1 MKVTE
6 NSIHVFYTTREFTGD
21 FKNPVLQ
28 LIAASKGK
36 SNDTKCRYRGVVS
49 DGKHKMKC
57 VLSSEISLQLE
68 NKTLKVNDLIRLK
81 TFEVRQNDTQRYMLI
96 STILETIKE
105 DDIIGEPREYT
116 AATKENKTNGEEK
129 IAKRKESVDSVKV
142 QKPSETNKKYT
153 LLKEINPF
161 AANWC
166 IKARVLS
173 KSQVRMF
180 KTKTGDGKLFSF
192 DLLDSSS
199 QIKVIAF
206 NQAVDTFFPI
216 IQTNKVYE
224 ISHGAIKM
232 ANKKFSNIDNDYEIQ
247 LEENSIVTAVEDNSI
262 PEYCF
267 KFTEIK
273 NLTKDIGYTDFVGV
287 IKEVYERQSITVKT
301 TGKET
306 TKRDLYLVDPT
317 GSIRITLWGEKA
329 ESEFEIDTV
338 CCFKNV
344 KVGEYNDAIN
354 LSTMGS
360 SQIYLNCDVPEAIKM
375 MIWYNNEGRNM
386 VVEQPK
392 RKIKRQLIRELV
404 EIPEGYGSIFGTI
417 MFVKE
422 TNMYYSSC
430 PNEGCMKKVIQ
441 EDVNSFRCESCNEAF
456 ETCKYR
462 YMVSL
467 NVSDFTGQFWVSVF
481 DEAAEKLFGC
491 SAAELNTLKENND
504 ADEAAKVVKNVL
516 GKEYQMRLRLKEQ
529 VYQQETTKRIH
540 VMEFSEIDR
549 MAYMQQ
555 MCKELMKK

>member
-142 QKPSETNKKYT
+142 QKLSETNKKYT

-224 ISHGAIKM
+224 ISQK
-232 ANKKFSNIDNDYEIQ
+232 
-247 LEENSIVTAVEDNSI
+247 
-262 PEYCF
+262 
-267 KFTEIK
+267 
-273 NLTKDIGYTDFVGV
+273 
-287 IKEVYERQSITVKT
+287 
-301 TGKET
+301 
-306 TKRDLYLVDPT
+306 
-317 GSIRITLWGEKA
+317 
-329 ESEFEIDTV
+329 
-338 CCFKNV
+338 
-344 KVGEYNDAIN
+344 
-354 LSTMGS
+354 
-360 SQIYLNCDVPEAIKM
+360 
-375 MIWYNNEGRNM
+375 
-386 VVEQPK
+386 
-392 RKIKRQLIRELV
+392 
-404 EIPEGYGSIFGTI
+404 
-417 MFVKE
+417 
-422 TNMYYSSC
+422 
-430 PNEGCMKKVIQ
+430 
-441 EDVNSFRCESCNEAF
+441 
-456 ETCKYR
+456 
-462 YMVSL
+462 
-467 NVSDFTGQFWVSVF
+467 
-481 DEAAEKLFGC
+481 
-491 SAAELNTLKENND
+491 
-504 ADEAAKVVKNVL
+504 
-516 GKEYQMRLRLKEQ
+516 
-529 VYQQETTKRIH
+529 
-540 VMEFSEIDR
+540 
-549 MAYMQQ
+549 
-555 MCKELMKK
+555 